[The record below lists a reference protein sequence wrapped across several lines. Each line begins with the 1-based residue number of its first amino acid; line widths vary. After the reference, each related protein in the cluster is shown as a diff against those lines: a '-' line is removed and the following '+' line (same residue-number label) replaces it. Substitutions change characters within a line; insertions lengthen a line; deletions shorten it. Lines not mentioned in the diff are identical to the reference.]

1 MKLERTKNAK
11 RNIIFGIILKIYQIL
26 IPFLLRTVLVYYLS
40 VEYLGINSLFSSIL
54 SVLNLAE
61 LGVGSA
67 LVFSMYKPIA
77 EDDSKTICALMQLY
91 KIYYRVIGTI
101 VLLAGLA
108 LTPALPYLIKGNLPS
123 DVNLYVL
130 YYLNLMATVLSYW
143 LFAYKNSLLSAH
155 QRSDVNSKI
164 TIVANTILYIG
175 QFLALIVTKNYYLYV
190 ILTLITQIITNIVTA
205 LIVNKMYP
213 GYKAGGKMPK
223 DEVKIINGKVRD
235 LFTAKLGGTI
245 INSADTIVISAFL
258 GLTVLAMYN
267 NYFYIVSS
275 IIGFATIG
283 YSSLTAGIGNSL
295 VTESKEKNYRD
306 FITITFISAW
316 AVCICSCC
324 FLNLFQPFMKMWM
337 GKDLMLDLRAVVCFV
352 LYFVIYEL
360 NAVLNVFKD
369 AAGIWHQDRFRPL
382 VVSLSNLALNIATV
396 KFLGIYGVLLSTV
409 VTMAFVGVPWVTS
422 NLFKN
427 IFDKKDMFDF
437 VKMMILYFLQITVAC
452 FITFLICSVINV
464 ENILGLIIKLLIS
477 VAVSMV
483 LFGVVNKKTSEF
495 KDSIS
500 LLKKVVGK

>member
-26 IPFLLRTVLVYYLS
+26 VPFLMRTALVYYLS

-77 EDDSKTICALMQLY
+77 EDDTKTICALMQLY
-91 KIYYRVIGTI
+91 KIYYRVIGAV
-101 VLLAGLA
+101 VLLAGVA

-130 YYLNLMATVLSYW
+130 YYINLMATVLSYW

-155 QRSDVNSKI
+155 QRTDINSKV

-175 QFLALIVTKNYYLYV
+175 QFLALIVSRNYYLYI
-190 ILTLITQIITNIVTA
+190 ILTLIAQVIMNIIAA

-213 GYKAGGKMPK
+213 KYKAGGKLSK
-223 DEVKIINGKVRD
+223 EEVKIINGKVRD
-235 LFTAKLGGTI
+235 LFTSRLGGTI
-245 INSADTIVISAFL
+245 LSSADTIVISAFL
-258 GLTVLAMYN
+258 GLTVLAIYN

-283 YSSLTAGIGNSL
+283 YASLTAGIGNSL

-306 FITITFISAW
+306 FKTITFISVW
-316 AVCICSCC
+316 AICICSCC

-337 GKDLMLDLRAVVCFV
+337 GEKLMLEYLAVICFV
-352 LYFVIYEL
+352 LYFIICEL
-360 NAVLNVFKD
+360 NAVLNIFKD

-382 VVSLSNLALNIATV
+382 VVSLSNLALNLATV

-409 VTMAFVGVPWVTS
+409 VTMAFIGIPWVTS

-427 IFDKKDMFDF
+427 IFDKKDMSDF
-437 VKMMILYFLQITVAC
+437 VKRIILYFLQIITIC
-452 FITFLICSVINV
+452 FITFLICNVIKID
-464 ENILGLIIKLLIS
+464 NILGLIIKLFIS
-477 VAVSMV
+477 VIVSLI
-483 LFGVVNKKTSEF
+483 LFIIVNKKTNEF
-495 KDSIS
+495 KDSMS
-500 LLKKVVGK
+500 LLKKIVGK